1 MGLLTQA
8 IAGAIG
14 AAGETGASMLNENY
28 KAGLQSE
35 RDKAQAIRD
44 ENLAR
49 LRQQLSDQSTE
60 KSNGMALSSSYD
72 PDTGR
77 QLTNNEANE
86 YDKDTLVGAR
96 AAEQQN
102 TVSPYTVNGLPATYG
117 QVQDAGAANNVA
129 KGLISTV
136 SARGEASD
144 MAANQDGTNGPP
156 IPNNIPGGRPGNMTS
171 DEQSQLADAQA
182 DGGVIAYTPE
192 QMLQNKLDNQKEMSD
207 LKYSTLQQNAEL
219 RAQTA
224 LQVANLNYQ
233 HAVDVANIRANQG
246 NASATRE
253 AATAVKKAEEERK
266 SANAAVSMLTNAD
279 MTDPSNVRL
288 FNKHIIAAGE
298 PEGVKP
304 VPPDKTLKPAVKKG
318 GLISSIFGGGD
329 DEAPSAEA
337 ASDTQPSPSLPKGM
351 TQANVDQQALSA
363 TMKVYADKTLTP
375 QQQQAKVAAIRARRN
390 QFVGVQ

>member
-8 IAGAIG
+8 IAGGLG
-14 AAGETGASMLNENY
+14 AAGDTGAVMLNENY
-28 KAGLQSE
+28 KASLQSE

-44 ENLAR
+44 ENLMR
-49 LRQQLSDQSTE
+49 LRQQLSDQSME

-86 YDKDTLVGAR
+86 YDKDTLISAR
-96 AAEQQN
+96 AAEQNN
-102 TVSPYTVNGLPATYG
+102 TIN
-117 QVQDAGAANNVA
+117 
-129 KGLISTV
+129 
-136 SARGEASD
+136 
-144 MAANQDGTNGPP
+144 
-156 IPNNIPGGRPGNMTS
+156 PNFTIGGRPVTNAQIQDNTAANENMGLIKTAQQQRVADALAAAQQS
-171 DEQSQLADAQA
+171 GPPTRDMSDAANSAGAPTADEQDIADSWKADA
-182 DGGVIAYTPE
+182 G
-192 QMLQNKLDNQKEMSD
+192 KLSNTKEAALEAKLEAQKEMGE
-207 LKYSTLQQNAEL
+207 LKYATLEKNAQL
-219 RAQTA
+219 RAETA

-253 AATAVKKAEEERK
+253 AATAVKQAEEQRK
-266 SANAAVSMLTNAD
+266 SANAAVNMLTNAD

-288 FNKHIIAAGE
+288 FNRHIIAAGE

-304 VPPDKTLKPAVKKG
+304 IPADKAPKPSAKKG
-318 GLISSIFGGGD
+318 GLLSSIFSG
-329 DEAPSAEA
+329 DEAPSPVPDSTTPA
-337 ASDTQPSPSLPKGM
+337 ATPAPALPKGV
-351 TQANVDQQALSA
+351 TQANVDQQALAA

-390 QFVGVQ
+390 QFVGVK